1 MKELKQAIE
10 NTLINNLESH
20 YYKDMN
26 GDLFSGIDFDSIQ
39 TCADYISKEIV
50 ELMVDFNNYYNN
62 LPQSKKE
69 YSIEYKTGTY
79 RFMDVPQD
87 KLAEEFLTQRYKK
100 ETNE

>member
-39 TCADYISKEIV
+39 TCADYISKEIEDIALEFAESYEDHCNAISV
-50 ELMVDFNNYYNN
+50 GWEKQKNIKDLF
-62 LPQSKKE
+62 KE
-69 YSIEYKTGTY
+69 FITDKYKE
-79 RFMDVPQD
+79 Q
-87 KLAEEFLTQRYKK
+87 
-100 ETNE
+100 